1 MSKPSSEC
9 LNLLTNKRLSK
20 LGHAANMLW
29 ISFGQDIMVTD
40 YRGKQ
45 KCVGEYA
52 LHIQC
57 PWRITRKQDVLLSSR
72 DMISLL
78 ENDSANSFESKCAYL
93 CSYLKENTELVES
106 VHMNCFGDITIQ
118 CTNIQIDSFVCTSGV
133 CESWRLIDF
142 TSGTHYVMEE
152 EE

>member
-9 LNLLTNKRLSK
+9 LNLLVNKRLSK

-72 DMISLL
+72 NMISLSD
-78 ENDSANSFESKCAYL
+78 NDSANSFESKCA
-93 CSYLKENTELVES
+93 
-106 VHMNCFGDITIQ
+106 
-118 CTNIQIDSFVCTSGV
+118 
-133 CESWRLIDF
+133 
-142 TSGTHYVMEE
+142 
-152 EE
+152 

>member
-9 LNLLTNKRLSK
+9 LNLLVNKRLSK

-29 ISFGQDIMVTD
+29 ISFGQDIKVTD

-72 DMISLL
+72 DMISLR
-78 ENDSANSFESKCAYL
+78 ENDSANSLFRHALIPFTFHDINFIHLSPIFINYIYIVLHLLKNSKL
-93 CSYLKENTELVES
+93 HN
-106 VHMNCFGDITIQ
+106 
-118 CTNIQIDSFVCTSGV
+118 NINFSSHTKRTLFL
-133 CESWRLIDF
+133 EFL
-142 TSGTHYVMEE
+142 
-152 EE
+152 